1 MAADSGR
8 PTLGVKLTPEQEI
21 EKLKAEVARLTGA
34 LATAETANEEA
45 AKRSAFFK
53 NDNDEVPTGRT
64 VKRQKCVN
72 PWVRDEDDQKWTEVE
87 LPVYAYKVDMPPV
100 GGVQIMINGEPL
112 QHGLVYELDQDQLRT
127 VKELVFRLRA
137 HEAAVFGSNENA
149 YRKPA
154 NATFSG
160 KTGGRVH

>member
-1 MAADSGR
+1 MDDKR
-8 PTLGVKLTPEQEI
+8 PTLGLKLTPEQEI

-34 LATAETANEEA
+34 LAVAETANEEA

-64 VKRQKCVN
+64 VKRLKATK
-72 PWVRDEDDQKWTEVE
+72 PWMKDEEDQDWKEVE
-87 LPVYAYKVDMPPV
+87 LPIFAYKVDMPPV
-100 GGVQIMINGEPL
+100 GGVQIMLNGAPL
-112 QHGLVYELDQDQLRT
+112 QHGLVYELDLDELRT
-127 VKELVFRLRA
+127 VKEIVFRLRA
-137 HEAAVFGSNENA
+137 HEAAVFGTNENA
-149 YRKPA
+149 YRKPV